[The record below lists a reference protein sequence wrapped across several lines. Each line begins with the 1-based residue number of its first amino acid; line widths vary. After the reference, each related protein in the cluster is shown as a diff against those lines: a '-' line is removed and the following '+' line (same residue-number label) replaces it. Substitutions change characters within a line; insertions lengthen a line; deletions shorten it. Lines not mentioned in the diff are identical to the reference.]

1 MDDALDTLIATAL
14 GSDDAAASPETTE
27 TPDEASLATEPEQ
40 AAPENPEEAAPE
52 TATEPAAEDAA
63 SPEEPPHEAA
73 HRSDTTPDGTEQ
85 PAVAQETAP
94 TPAPDLAALQAQL
107 EQQRQLNAAWQQQF
121 ALQQQ
126 QAQWAQLKA
135 QWDEMAPD
143 DAYQAQLAFYHQQ
156 AQAEIARRDQ
166 VIAQIQAEQQR
177 RAFLEAEAAAK
188 PKVIDHLV
196 KQHGLTEADRR
207 SLERFSNP
215 DAMIVYAESVKEQRR
230 AQTEA
235 ARTARAEQVR
245 GNAGAFA
252 QTGHAGSPAPQPAK
266 TYQLGDLDQ
275 LIADAL
281 SA

>member
-63 SPEEPPHEAA
+63 SPEEPPHEAQ
-73 HRSDTTPDGTEQ
+73 PDGTEQ

-166 VIAQIQAEQQR
+166 VIQQIQQEQARQ
-177 RAFLEAEAAAK
+177 AFLQQEAAAK

-196 KQHGLTEADRR
+196 KQHGLTDADRR
-207 SLERFSNP
+207 YLERFSNP

-235 ARTARAEQVR
+235 ARASRAEQVKQ
-245 GNAGAFA
+245 NAGAFA